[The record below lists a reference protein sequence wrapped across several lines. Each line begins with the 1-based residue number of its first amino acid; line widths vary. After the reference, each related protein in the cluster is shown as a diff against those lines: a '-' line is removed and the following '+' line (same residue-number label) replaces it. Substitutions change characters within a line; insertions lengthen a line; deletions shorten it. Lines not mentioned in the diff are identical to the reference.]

1 MNTIMEQKSL
11 SILKILII
19 GIIAVSFLHLIQYI
33 LDDDQFTLV
42 SVANFAILPG
52 ILIIVST
59 YVTIKEWKNKTKQKI
74 SMVVFTAGAICWFIA
89 EQTWTVLELVFE
101 QEPFPSIA
109 DMFYLLAYPFFIVFF
124 ISYLKSKNLR
134 ITKYTFLFSII
145 ISLVFLIPSLYVLVG
160 YYEGEPTF
168 DVTVGLLYTI
178 LSSILLFLIL
188 LGIPL
193 FVKTDNSYFWT
204 MIFIGFLLDTIA
216 DTLFLFTAIDD
227 SYYNGHITDLLY
239 LIGYLFFIVGFVF
252 YLKVKSY
259 TLRSEISMIT
269 FDTISK
275 LAVPLVI
282 GTIFS
287 ITSIS
292 LIYSYNYEQETSKE
306 ILFGFMIVGIF
317 TVITVFS
324 VVILILNKNI
334 NRFLRL
340 KTKEIQLQKHDLE
353 ILLEEKSEEV
363 LKSSEFSNIGINL
376 SQTLHDLK
384 NPLTV
389 LSVNLDLLENSGIE
403 NAVLSSRI
411 KSMRE
416 SINLMKDQMN
426 DVLNYIKNPTI
437 TVIETDLLNVIEK
450 AINNIEIPETVSVKI
465 LAKNISIQCDPTR
478 MTLVFINILT
488 NAIDAMENK
497 GTITINVKQNNS
509 KTIINIE
516 NSGPEIPQDSM
527 EKLFEPL
534 FTTKSNG
541 TGLGLVTCQKI
552 IKQHNGNITVKN
564 NPTSFIIELPR
575 KVIID

>member
-1 MNTIMEQKSL
+1 MEQKSL

-19 GIIAVSFLHLIQYI
+19 GIIAISFLHLIQYI

-52 ILIIVST
+52 ILVIVST

-74 SMVVFTAGAICWFIA
+74 SMIVFTAGAICWFIA

-145 ISLVFLIPSLYVLVG
+145 ISLVFLIPSLHVLVG

-239 LIGYLFFIVGFVF
+239 LIGYLFFIGGFVF
-252 YLKVKSY
+252 YLKVKSD

-269 FDTISK
+269 FDIISK

-389 LSVNLDLLENSGIE
+389 LSVNLDLLENSGID

-465 LAKNISIQCDPTR
+465 LTKNISIQCDPTR

-516 NSGPEIPQDSM
+516 NSGPEIPQDNM

-552 IKQHNGNITVKN
+552 IKQHNGDITVKN

-575 KVIID
+575 KGIID

>member
-1 MNTIMEQKSL
+1 MEQKSL

-52 ILIIVST
+52 ILVIVST

-89 EQTWTVLELVFE
+89 EQTWTILELVFE

-145 ISLVFLIPSLYVLVG
+145 ISLVFLIPSLHVLVG

-239 LIGYLFFIVGFVF
+239 LIGYLFFIGGFVF
-252 YLKVKSY
+252 YLKVKSD

-269 FDTISK
+269 FDIISK

-389 LSVNLDLLENSGIE
+389 LSVNLDLLENSGID

-465 LAKNISIQCDPTR
+465 LTKNISIQCDPTR

-516 NSGPEIPQDSM
+516 NSGPEIPQDNM

-552 IKQHNGNITVKN
+552 IKQHNGDITVKN

>member
-1 MNTIMEQKSL
+1 MEQKSL

>member
-1 MNTIMEQKSL
+1 MEQKSL

-19 GIIAVSFLHLIQYI
+19 GIIAISFLHLIQYI

-52 ILIIVST
+52 ILVIVST

-74 SMVVFTAGAICWFIA
+74 SMIVFTAGAICWFIA

-145 ISLVFLIPSLYVLVG
+145 ISLVFLIPSLHVLVG

-239 LIGYLFFIVGFVF
+239 LIGYLFFIGGFVF
-252 YLKVKSY
+252 YLKVKSD

-269 FDTISK
+269 FDIISK

-389 LSVNLDLLENSGIE
+389 LSVNLDLLENSGID

-465 LAKNISIQCDPTR
+465 LTKNISIQCDPTR

-516 NSGPEIPQDSM
+516 NSGPEIPQDNM

>member
-1 MNTIMEQKSL
+1 MEQKSL

-19 GIIAVSFLHLIQYI
+19 GIIAISFLHLIQYI

-52 ILIIVST
+52 ILVIVST

-145 ISLVFLIPSLYVLVG
+145 ISLVFLIPSLHVLVG

-239 LIGYLFFIVGFVF
+239 LIGYLFFIGGFVF
-252 YLKVKSY
+252 YLKVKSD

-269 FDTISK
+269 FDIISK

-389 LSVNLDLLENSGIE
+389 LSVNLDLLENSGID

-465 LAKNISIQCDPTR
+465 LTKNISIQCDPTR

-516 NSGPEIPQDSM
+516 NSGPEIPQDNM

>member
-1 MNTIMEQKSL
+1 MEQKSL

-52 ILIIVST
+52 ILVIVST

-74 SMVVFTAGAICWFIA
+74 SMIVFTAGAICWFIA

-101 QEPFPSIA
+101 QDPFPSIA

-145 ISLVFLIPSLYVLVG
+145 ISLVFLIPSLHVLVG

-168 DVTVGLLYTI
+168 NVTVGLLYTI

-188 LGIPL
+188 LGITL

-204 MIFIGFLLDTIA
+204 MIFIGFLLNSIA
-216 DTLFLFTAIDD
+216 DILFLFTTIDD

-239 LIGYLFFIVGFVF
+239 LIGYLFFIGGFGF
-252 YLKVKSY
+252 YLKVKSD
-259 TLRSEISMIT
+259 TLRSEINMIT

-275 LAVPLVI
+275 LVVPLVI

-287 ITSIS
+287 ITSVS

-317 TVITVFS
+317 TMITIFS

-389 LSVNLDLLENSGIE
+389 LSVNLDLLENSGID

-450 AINNIEIPETVSVKI
+450 AINNIEVPKTVSVKI

-516 NSGPEIPQDSM
+516 NSGPEIPQDNM

-552 IKQHNGNITVKN
+552 VRQHNGDITVKN
-564 NPTSFIIELPR
+564 NPTAFIIELPR
-575 KVIID
+575 KGIID